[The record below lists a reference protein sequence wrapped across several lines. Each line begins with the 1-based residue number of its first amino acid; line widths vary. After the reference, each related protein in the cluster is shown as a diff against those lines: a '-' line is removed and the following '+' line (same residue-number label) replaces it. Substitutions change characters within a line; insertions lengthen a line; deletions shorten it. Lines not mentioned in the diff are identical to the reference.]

1 MKIFIIFLLFFSLN
15 CIEEIE
21 YRIVHRIIAR
31 VLDKF
36 SVKFNKTT
44 GITAEYEEYTSIN
57 EIDETLEGP
66 TSKGKKLY
74 NLTSEDL
81 GLPSLKD
88 LFKLFNK
95 ISFPEETNWT
105 DKFLYD
111 IPIWHL
117 IVDGKDYYSNVGTE
131 FKAKFNEIVNVYNIM
146 TYCKDNY
153 K

>member
-1 MKIFIIFLLFFSLN
+1 MKIIIIFLLFFSLN
-15 CIEEIE
+15 SIEQIE
-21 YRIVHRIIAR
+21 YRIVHHIIGRII
-31 VLDKF
+31 DIF

-44 GITAEYEEYTSIN
+44 GITAEYEEY
-57 EIDETLEGP
+57 EGMDETLERP
-66 TSKGKKLY
+66 ASKGKKVY

-95 ISFPEETNWT
+95 ISFPEETNWV
-105 DKFLYD
+105 DKLLFD

-131 FKAKFNEIVNVYNIM
+131 FESQFNKIVNVYNIM

>member
-21 YRIVHRIIAR
+21 YRIEYHLFGR

-44 GITAEYEEYTSIN
+44 GITAEYEEYTSI
-57 EIDETLEGP
+57 DEPFETP
-66 TSKGKKLY
+66 ASKGIKLY
-74 NLTSEDL
+74 NLTSEVL

-95 ISFPEETNWT
+95 ISFPERKNWV
-105 DKFLYD
+105 DRLLCD
-111 IPIWHL
+111 APIWHL
-117 IVDGKDYYSNVGTE
+117 IVDGNDYYSNDGTE
-131 FKAKFNEIVNVYNIM
+131 FKDKFNEIVNINNIM
-146 TYCKDNY
+146 KYCKDNY

>member
-44 GITAEYEEYTSIN
+44 GITAEYEEYTSI
-57 EIDETLEGP
+57 DEPFETP
-66 TSKGKKLY
+66 ASKGIKLY

-95 ISFPEETNWT
+95 ISFPEETNWV
-105 DKFLYD
+105 DRQLFD
-111 IPIWHL
+111 IPVWHL
-117 IVDGKDYYSNVGTE
+117 KVDGKDYYSNVGTE
-131 FKAKFNEIVNVYNIM
+131 FKAKFNEIVNINNIM
-146 TYCKDNY
+146 KYCKDNY

>member
-1 MKIFIIFLLFFSLN
+1 MKIFIIFLLFFSFN

-21 YRIVHRIIAR
+21 YRIVHHFIGR

-44 GITAEYEEYTSIN
+44 GIKAEYEEYQF
-57 EIDETLEGP
+57 IDETLERP
-66 TSKGKKLY
+66 ESKGKKVY

-81 GLPSLKD
+81 GLPCLKE

-95 ISFPEETNWT
+95 ISFPEETNWE
-105 DKFLYD
+105 DPLLYD
-111 IPIWHL
+111 FPVWHL
-117 IVDGKDYYSNVGTE
+117 IVGGKDYYSNLETG
-131 FKAKFNEIVNVYNIM
+131 FKDKFNEIVNINNIM
-146 TYCKDNY
+146 KYCKDNY